1 MGILCPVI
9 LPATG
14 VVTPR
19 DTKFAQRRTV
29 GSKLVGDDG
38 GWSDALLLQKFSHE
52 LECRLTVAP
61 WLNENIQNLAFTVH
75 GTPDEAEVANAA
87 ADEDIIAEL
96 AALGPLAYAKR
107 RKAASAEIGVGV
119 GELDRIV
126 AKARGEASAE
136 AGPKTHQRWQIE
148 PWEEPVAT
156 ANLLDDLREK
166 YAAHVILPE
175 HGAEVMA
182 LWVLHAWS
190 LDASYISPFLRLTSP
205 EPRCGKSRALTL
217 LYKTVP
223 RTTLSSNISAAAT
236 AGSSTPA
243 TRDRCPAAAD
253 ELVAVSKRC

>member
-1 MGILCPVI
+1 MPPDGRAVVEREYPKPRLHCPRH
-9 LPATG
+9 A
-14 VVTPR
+14 
-19 DTKFAQRRTV
+19 RR
-29 GSKLVGDDG
+29 GRS
-38 GWSDALLLQKFSHE
+38 
-52 LECRLTVAP
+52 RRR
-61 WLNENIQNLAFTVH
+61 
-75 GTPDEAEVANAA
+75 A

-217 LYKTVP
+217 LYKTMP

-243 TRDRCPAAAD
+243 THDRCPAAAD
-253 ELVAVSKRC
+253 ERSLPQSDIELMTEKEDFGFKPPSRLEQIGDKHCKQAEDRDHQMR